1 MTSTPKLQSKGICVD
16 YLQARLGRSI
26 RALSHIDLSVQENQF
41 VSIVGPSGC
50 GKTTFLNVVAGVIAP
65 SEGELTLDGH
75 RVEGPGRD
83 RAVVFQQASLLPWR
97 TVLNNV
103 LYGLECQGGDVTQAL
118 ARAHELLEIVGLSGF
133 EDHFPN
139 ELSGGMQQRV
149 NLARALLIDPD
160 LLLMD
165 EPFAS
170 LEAQTREIMQ
180 SELLSIWH
188 RTSKTVLFITH
199 QIDESVFLSDQV
211 IVFGSRPGRV
221 KASISIPFERP
232 RQLSLKRTP
241 EFLNYIDQIWELIES
256 DVRFGS
262 SGREENCWHRPL
274 AHHGVR

>member
-1 MTSTPKLQSKGICVD
+1 MTSTPKLQSKGLCVD
-16 YLQARLGRSI
+16 YFQARLGSSI
-26 RALSHIDLSVQENQF
+26 RALSQIDLSVEENQF

-75 RVEGPGRD
+75 RVEGPGTD

-118 ARAHELLEIVGLSGF
+118 ARAHELLEIVGLNGF
-133 EDHFPN
+133 EDHYPN

-170 LEAQTREIMQ
+170 L
-180 SELLSIWH
+180 
-188 RTSKTVLFITH
+188 VLK
-199 QIDESVFLSDQV
+199 
-211 IVFGSRPGRV
+211 PGRSC
-221 KASISIPFERP
+221 KA
-232 RQLSLKRTP
+232 
-241 EFLNYIDQIWELIES
+241 
-256 DVRFGS
+256 
-262 SGREENCWHRPL
+262 NC
-274 AHHGVR
+274 